1 MNKLIAATLIALA
14 STGVL
19 ASEATLFDDGFVSH
33 KSRAEVRA
41 ELIAGLAAGEPIRA
55 GEASVAPAPAAT
67 TIMLTRQQVRA
78 EVRAARARG
87 EQLNFGEARV

>member
-1 MNKLIAATLIALA
+1 MNKLIAATLIAFA

-19 ASEATLFDDGFVSH
+19 ASEATLFDDGLVGQ
-33 KSRAEVRA
+33 KSRADVRA

-55 GEASVAPAPAAT
+55 GEASVAPAPAAAMT
-67 TIMLTRQQVRA
+67 MLTRKQVRDD
-78 EVRAARARG
+78 VRAALARG